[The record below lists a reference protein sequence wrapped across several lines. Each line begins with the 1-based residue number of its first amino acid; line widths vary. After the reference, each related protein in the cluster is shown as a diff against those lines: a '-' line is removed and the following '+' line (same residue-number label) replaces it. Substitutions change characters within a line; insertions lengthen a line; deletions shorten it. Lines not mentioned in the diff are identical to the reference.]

1 MGMTNTRR
9 WPRYHVHLPVFISS
23 ETDVSTIAVPGVVCE
38 ISRGG
43 MELYGGVQRR
53 PGDLMEVE
61 FQSAGI
67 PRVAGVVRSQ
77 SGFCFGLEFLSLM
90 PNEPLG
96 TPGALRPLSREDG
109 RMTLG
114 ELGIAPQGHGARS
127 AGAKAGAKVG
137 AKDEVDSDDA
147 LFVEIFLD
155 RHDTFL
161 REAQIEIQS
170 LRQRARRIKQWREE
184 MESLLE
190 KGLPDSGAN
199 YPQFFR
205 KA

>member
-1 MGMTNTRR
+1 MGMTSTRR

-23 ETDVSTIAVPGVVCE
+23 ETDVSTIAVPGVVSE

-43 MELYGGVQRR
+43 MELYGGVERR

-61 FQSAGI
+61 FQAAGV
-67 PRVAGVVRSQ
+67 PRVAGVVRSR

-90 PNEPLG
+90 PGEQGAGL
-96 TPGALRPLSREDG
+96 GALRPLSREDG

-114 ELGIAPQGHGARS
+114 ELGIAPPVKGTKR
-127 AGAKAGAKVG
+127 VG
-137 AKDEVDSDDA
+137 AKKDEADPDDA

-170 LRQRARRIKQWREE
+170 LRQRALRLKQWREE
-184 MESLLE
+184 MESLLQN
-190 KGLPDSGAN
+190 GVADRGAAN

-205 KA
+205 KP

>member
-1 MGMTNTRR
+1 MSLTHKRR
-9 WPRYHVHLPVFISS
+9 WPRYHVHLPVFIST
-23 ETDVSTIAVPGVVCE
+23 ETEVSTVAVPGVVSE

-61 FQSAGI
+61 FQAAGI
-67 PRVAGVVRSQ
+67 LRVAGVVRSQ
-77 SGFCFGLEFLSLM
+77 SGFCFGLEFLSLL
-90 PNEPLG
+90 PAEPG
-96 TPGALRPLSREDG
+96 GGLRPLGREDG

-114 ELGIAPQGHGARS
+114 ELGMGAAEQGTS
-127 AGAKAGAKVG
+127 AGQRHYESES
-137 AKDEVDSDDA
+137 DEA

-170 LRQRARRIKQWREE
+170 LRQRALKIKQWREE
-184 MESLLE
+184 MEAVLKQRLARQLNLE
-190 KGLPDSGAN
+190 LPGADGA
-199 YPQFFR
+199 PGSRPFAGR
-205 KA
+205 

>member
-1 MGMTNTRR
+1 MSMTSTRR

-23 ETDVSTIAVPGVVCE
+23 ETDVSTIAVPGVVSE

-43 MELYGGVQRR
+43 MELYGGVERR

-61 FQSAGI
+61 FQAAGV
-67 PRVAGVVRSQ
+67 PRVAGVVRSRA
-77 SGFCFGLEFLSLM
+77 GFCFGLEFLSLM
-90 PNEPLG
+90 PGEPAGAL
-96 TPGALRPLSREDG
+96 GALRPLSREDG

-114 ELGIAPQGHGARS
+114 ELGITPDAKRS
-127 AGAKAGAKVG
+127 KSTG
-137 AKDEVDSDDA
+137 AKDEADSDDA

-170 LRQRARRIKQWREE
+170 LRQRALRLKQWREE

-190 KGLPDSGAN
+190 SGLADRSAS

-205 KA
+205 KP

>member
-1 MGMTNTRR
+1 MSLTNQRR
-9 WPRYHVHLPVFISS
+9 WPRYHVHLPVFIST
-23 ETDVSTIAVPGVVCE
+23 ETEVSTVAVPGVVSE

-61 FQSAGI
+61 FQAAGI
-67 PRVAGVVRSQ
+67 LRVAGVVRSQ
-77 SGFCFGLEFLSLM
+77 SGFCFGLEFLSLL
-90 PNEPLG
+90 PAEPG
-96 TPGALRPLSREDG
+96 GGLRPLAREDG

-114 ELGIAPQGHGARS
+114 ELGMGAAEQGTS
-127 AGAKAGAKVG
+127 AGQRHYESES
-137 AKDEVDSDDA
+137 DEA

-170 LRQRARRIKQWREE
+170 LRQRALKIKQWRED
-184 MESLLE
+184 MEAVLKQRLAGE
-190 KGLPDSGAN
+190 LTFELPGADGA
-199 YPQFFR
+199 PGSRPFAGR
-205 KA
+205 

>member
-1 MGMTNTRR
+1 MGMTSTRR

-23 ETDVSTIAVPGVVCE
+23 ETDVSTIAVPGVVSE

-43 MELYGGVQRR
+43 MELYGGVERR

-61 FQSAGI
+61 FQAAGV
-67 PRVAGVVRSQ
+67 PRVAGVVRSRA
-77 SGFCFGLEFLSLM
+77 GFCFGLEFLSLM
-90 PNEPLG
+90 PGEPAGAL
-96 TPGALRPLSREDG
+96 GALRPLSREDG

-114 ELGIAPQGHGARS
+114 ELGISPPAKRS
-127 AGAKAGAKVG
+127 KSTG
-137 AKDEVDSDDA
+137 AKDEADSDDA

-170 LRQRARRIKQWREE
+170 LRQRALRLKQWREE

-190 KGLPDSGAN
+190 SGLADRSAS

-205 KA
+205 KP

>member
-1 MGMTNTRR
+1 MGMTSTRR

-23 ETDVSTIAVPGVVCE
+23 ETDVSTIAVPGVVSE

-43 MELYGGVQRR
+43 MELYGGVERR

-61 FQSAGI
+61 FQAAGV
-67 PRVAGVVRSQ
+67 PRVAGVVRSRA
-77 SGFCFGLEFLSLM
+77 GFCFGLEFLSLM
-90 PNEPLG
+90 PGEPAGAL
-96 TPGALRPLSREDG
+96 GALRPLSREDG

-114 ELGIAPQGHGARS
+114 ELGISPPAKRS
-127 AGAKAGAKVG
+127 KSTG
-137 AKDEVDSDDA
+137 AKDEADSDDA

-170 LRQRARRIKQWREE
+170 LRQRALRLKQWRKE

-190 KGLPDSGAN
+190 NGLAERSAS

-205 KA
+205 KP

>member
-1 MGMTNTRR
+1 MGMTSTRR

-23 ETDVSTIAVPGVVCE
+23 ETDVSTIAVPGVVSE

-43 MELYGGVQRR
+43 MELYGGVERR

-61 FQSAGI
+61 FQAAGV
-67 PRVAGVVRSQ
+67 PRVAGVVRSRV
-77 SGFCFGLEFLSLM
+77 GFCFGLEFLSLM
-90 PNEPLG
+90 PGEPAGAL
-96 TPGALRPLSREDG
+96 GALRPLSREDG

-114 ELGIAPQGHGARS
+114 ELGISPPAKRS
-127 AGAKAGAKVG
+127 KSTG
-137 AKDEVDSDDA
+137 AKDEADSDDA

-170 LRQRARRIKQWREE
+170 LRQRALRLKQWREE

-190 KGLPDSGAN
+190 NGLAERSAS

-205 KA
+205 KP

>member
-1 MGMTNTRR
+1 MGMTSTRR

-23 ETDVSTIAVPGVVCE
+23 ETDVSTIAVPGVVSE

-43 MELYGGVQRR
+43 MELYGGVERR

-61 FQSAGI
+61 FQAAGV
-67 PRVAGVVRSQ
+67 PRVAGVVRSRA
-77 SGFCFGLEFLSLM
+77 GFCFGLEFLSLM
-90 PNEPLG
+90 PGEPAGAL
-96 TPGALRPLSREDG
+96 GALRPLSREDG

-114 ELGIAPQGHGARS
+114 ELGISPPAKRS
-127 AGAKAGAKVG
+127 KSTG
-137 AKDEVDSDDA
+137 AKDEADSDDA

-170 LRQRARRIKQWREE
+170 LRQRALRLKQWREE

-190 KGLPDSGAN
+190 NGLAERSAS

-205 KA
+205 KP

>member
-1 MGMTNTRR
+1 MGMTSTRR

-23 ETDVSTIAVPGVVCE
+23 ETDVSTIAVPGVVSE

-43 MELYGGVQRR
+43 MELYGGVERR

-61 FQSAGI
+61 FQAAGV
-67 PRVAGVVRSQ
+67 PRVAGVVRSR

-90 PNEPLG
+90 PGEPSG
-96 TPGALRPLSREDG
+96 GQGALRPLSREDG

-114 ELGIAPQGHGARS
+114 ELGIASP
-127 AGAKAGAKVG
+127 AKRAKSVG
-137 AKDEVDSDDA
+137 PKHEGDSDDA

-170 LRQRARRIKQWREE
+170 LRQRALRLKQWREE
-184 MESLLE
+184 MESLLQN
-190 KGLPDSGAN
+190 GLAERSAN

>member
-1 MGMTNTRR
+1 MGMTDTRR

-23 ETDVSTIAVPGVVCE
+23 ETDVSTIAVPGVVSE

-43 MELYGGVQRR
+43 MELYGGVERR

-61 FQSAGI
+61 FQAAGV
-67 PRVAGVVRSQ
+67 PRVAGVVRSR

-90 PNEPLG
+90 PGEAAGGL
-96 TPGALRPLSREDG
+96 GALRPLSREDG

-114 ELGIAPQGHGARS
+114 ELGIAPPAKR
-127 AGAKAGAKVG
+127 AKATGP
-137 AKDEVDSDDA
+137 KDEADSDDA

-170 LRQRARRIKQWREE
+170 LRQRALRLKQWREE
-184 MESLLE
+184 MESLLQ
-190 KGLPDSGAN
+190 KGMAERSAS

-205 KA
+205 KP

>member
-1 MGMTNTRR
+1 M
-9 WPRYHVHLPVFISS
+9 
-23 ETDVSTIAVPGVVCE
+23 STIAVPGVVSE

-43 MELYGGVQRR
+43 MELYGGVERR

-61 FQSAGI
+61 FQAVGV
-67 PRVAGVVRSQ
+67 PRVAGVVRSRA
-77 SGFCFGLEFLSLM
+77 GFCFGLEFLSLM
-90 PNEPLG
+90 PGEPSGGQG
-96 TPGALRPLSREDG
+96 TLRPLSREDG

-114 ELGIAPQGHGARS
+114 ELGIAPPTKRAKS
-127 AGAKAGAKVG
+127 AGP
-137 AKDEVDSDDA
+137 KDEGDSDDA

-170 LRQRARRIKQWREE
+170 LRQRALRLKQWREE
-184 MESLLE
+184 MESLLQN
-190 KGLPDSGAN
+190 GLADRSAN

>member
-1 MGMTNTRR
+1 MDMTNTRR

-23 ETDVSTIAVPGVVCE
+23 ETDVSTIAVPGVVSE
-38 ISRGG
+38 ISRAG

-53 PGDLMEVE
+53 PGDLMEIE

-90 PNEPLG
+90 PNEPVG

-114 ELGIAPQGHGARS
+114 ELGIAPQGHGARA
-127 AGAKAGAKVG
+127 AGAKK
-137 AKDEVDSDDA
+137 EVDPDDA

-170 LRQRARRIKQWREE
+170 LRQRALRIKQWREE
-184 MESLLE
+184 MESLL
-190 KGLPDSGAN
+190 KGGLADQGAH

-205 KA
+205 KP

>member
-1 MGMTNTRR
+1 MGMTSTRR
-9 WPRYHVHLPVFISS
+9 WPRYHVHLPVFISN
-23 ETDVSTIAVPGVVCE
+23 ETDVSTIAVPGVVSE

-61 FQSAGI
+61 FQAVGV

-77 SGFCFGLEFLSLM
+77 SGFCFGLEFLSTL
-90 PNEPLG
+90 PGEPGG
-96 TPGALRPLSREDG
+96 TLSALRPLSREDG

-114 ELGIAPQGHGARS
+114 ELGIKPQGHGA
-127 AGAKAGAKVG
+127 KARN

-147 LFVEIFLD
+147 VFVEIFLD

-161 REAQIEIQS
+161 REAQMEIQS
-170 LRQRARRIKQWREE
+170 LRQRALRLKQWREE
-184 MESLLE
+184 MESLLR
-190 KGLPDSGAN
+190 SGMGG
-199 YPQFFR
+199 R
-205 KA
+205 